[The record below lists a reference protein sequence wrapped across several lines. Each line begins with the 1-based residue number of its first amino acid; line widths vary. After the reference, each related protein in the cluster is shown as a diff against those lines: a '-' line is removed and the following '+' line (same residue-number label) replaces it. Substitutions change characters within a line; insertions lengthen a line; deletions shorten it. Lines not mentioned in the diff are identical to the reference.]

1 MSVPSSP
8 LGDSSKINLIAALGT
23 GATAA
28 VVLYLF
34 ISYSKDQG
42 ARQDSVAA
50 ETRKQLLDSQR
61 DNRDKLTDLIGRQ
74 TEAMRANAAALER
87 LSRAIERD
95 DRSIRDAR
103 AKP

>member
-1 MSVPSSP
+1 MSNGS
-8 LGDSSKINLIAALGT
+8 LDTSKVNLIAALGT

-42 ARQDSVAA
+42 ARQDAMQA
-50 ETRKQLLDSQR
+50 DTRKQLLDSQR
-61 DNRDKLTDLIGRQ
+61 ENRERLADLIQRQ
-74 TEAMRANAAALER
+74 TQAMEATAAALR
-87 LSRAIERD
+87 DLSGAVRH
-95 DRSIRDAR
+95 IRTAG